1 MPGAA
6 PADGTRRGWA
16 RRSAHETDRQSWR
29 HSPSSRARRRPRHRA
44 IPSISSAEPF
54 KLGTFDIEGEPR
66 IGIVLRDTLVVD
78 LAAANRA
85 LQRDPAYPA
94 DPDAGDD
101 DRLDRPLRIR
111 DEDPPLRDRQLTWCK
126 AIASRARSGRRW
138 VHDVKAVDIMAPL
151 MPGKMLNAAVNFY
164 THVGET
170 GTAEEQKKAEAE
182 RRAKRGVPYLFLK
195 PTRGAVVGDG
205 DDVVIPHGR
214 DRVDWEVELG
224 IVIGRTAKYV
234 PANKAA
240 EYIFGYMVTVDV
252 SDRGGRPPDSRPGS
266 DWFVGK
272 GHDTFAPM
280 GPWIVPKEF
289 YGDPMKRLRQTLSVD
304 GKVMQEAGA
313 ADMIHSIYELIE
325 YGSSIITL
333 YPGDV
338 VNNGTS
344 GGTGMGQ
351 AYRGAERFLKP
362 GEKMVATIDGIGTI
376 TMPVVAEPA
385 PPPAPGRACRPSA
398 PTASRSASTRELALS
413 RSRSVTASVSRPTSP
428 V

>member
-1 MPGAA
+1 MRVLTMLTAVAIVVGAGSA
-6 PADGTRRGWA
+6 AAQGNPAID
-16 RRSAHETDRQSWR
+16 
-29 HSPSSRARRRPRHRA
+29 
-44 IPSISSAEPF
+44 SAEPF
-54 KLGTFDIEGEPR
+54 KLGTFEIAGEPR
-66 IGIVLRDTLVVD
+66 IGIVLRDTLVVE
-78 LAAANRA
+78 LAAANRT
-85 LQRDPAYPA
+85 LERDPSYPPIPMPA
-94 DPDAGDD
+94 AMVDLIGRYEYGMKTRLYEIVNHLARGNRLTGAG
-101 DRLDRPLRIR
+101 RP
-111 DEDPPLRDRQLTWCK
+111 
-126 AIASRARSGRRW
+126 SW
-138 VHDVKAVDIMAPL
+138 VHDVKSVDVLAPL

-170 GTAEEQKKAEAE
+170 GTAEEQKKAAAE

-205 DDVVIPHGR
+205 DDVIIPYGR

-224 IVIGRTAKYV
+224 IVIGRAARDV
-234 PANKAA
+234 PADKAA
-240 EYIFGYMVTVDV
+240 EHIFGYMVTVDV

-266 DWFVGK
+266 DWLVGK

-289 YGDPMKRLRQTLSVD
+289 YGDPMKRLRQTLTVD

-313 ADMIHSIYELIE
+313 SDMIHSIYELFE

-362 GEKMVATIDGIGTI
+362 GERMTASIDGIGSI
-376 TMPVVAEPA
+376 TMNVVAEPA
-385 PPPAPGRACRPSA
+385 PPPG
-398 PTASRSASTRELALS
+398 TGSRLPPISTYRKQ
-413 RSRSVTASVSRPTSP
+413 
-428 V
+428 

>member
-1 MPGAA
+1 MRVLTMLTAVAIVVGAGSA
-6 PADGTRRGWA
+6 AAQGNPAID
-16 RRSAHETDRQSWR
+16 
-29 HSPSSRARRRPRHRA
+29 
-44 IPSISSAEPF
+44 SAEPF
-54 KLGTFDIEGEPR
+54 KLGTFEIAGEPR
-66 IGIVLRDTLVVD
+66 LGIVLRDTLVVE
-78 LAAANRA
+78 LTAANRA
-85 LQRDPAYPA
+85 LERDPSYPPIPMPA
-94 DPDAGDD
+94 AMVDLIGRYEYGMKTRLYEIVNHLARGNRLTGAG
-101 DRLDRPLRIR
+101 RP
-111 DEDPPLRDRQLTWCK
+111 
-126 AIASRARSGRRW
+126 SW
-138 VHDVKAVDIMAPL
+138 VHDVKSVDVLAPL

-170 GTAEEQKKAEAE
+170 GTAEEQKKAAAE

-205 DDVVIPHGR
+205 DDVIIPYGR

-224 IVIGRTAKYV
+224 IVIGRAARDV
-234 PANKAA
+234 PADKAA
-240 EYIFGYMVTVDV
+240 EHIFGYMVTVDV

-266 DWFVGK
+266 DWLVGK

-289 YGDPMKRLRQTLSVD
+289 YGDPMKRLRQTLTVD

-313 ADMIHSIYELIE
+313 SDMIHSIYELIE

-362 GEKMVATIDGIGTI
+362 GERMTASIDGIGSI
-376 TMPVVAEPA
+376 TMNVVAEPA
-385 PPPAPGRACRPSA
+385 PPPG
-398 PTASRSASTRELALS
+398 TGSRLPPISTYRKQ
-413 RSRSVTASVSRPTSP
+413 
-428 V
+428 

>member
-1 MPGAA
+1 MRSLAA
-6 PADGTRRGWA
+6 LMAVVFLGSPALV
-16 RRSAHETDRQSWR
+16 SAQGD
-29 HSPSSRARRRPRHRA
+29 PSVT
-44 IPSISSAEPF
+44 SAEPF
-54 KLGTFDIEGEPR
+54 KLGTFDIAGDQR
-66 IGIVLRDTLVVD
+66 IGIVLRDSLVVD
-78 LAAANRA
+78 LVAANRT
-85 LQRDPAYPA
+85 LQRDPAYPVVPMPA
-94 DPDAGDD
+94 TMVDLIGRYEYGMKTRLYEIVNHLVATR
-101 DRLDRPLRIR
+101 RLDGAGRP
-111 DEDPPLRDRQLTWCK
+111 
-126 AIASRARSGRRW
+126 AW
-138 VHDVKAVDIMAPL
+138 VRPVSEVDILAPL

-205 DDVVIPHGR
+205 DNVVIPYGR

-224 IVIGRTAKYV
+224 IVMGRAAKYV
-234 PANKAA
+234 PADKAA
-240 EYIFGYMVTVDV
+240 DYIFGYMVTVDV

-266 DWFVGK
+266 DWLVGK

-280 GPWIVPKEF
+280 GPWIVPKEL
-289 YGDPMKRLRQTLSVD
+289 YGDPMKRLRQTLTVD

-313 ADMIHSIYELIE
+313 SDMIHSIYELIE

-362 GEKMVATIDGIGTI
+362 GEKMVASIDGIGSI
-376 TMPVVAEPA
+376 TMNVVGEPA
-385 PPPAPGRACRPSA
+385 PPPG
-398 PTASRSASTRELALS
+398 TGSRLPP
-413 RSRSVTASVSRPTSP
+413 VSSYRK
-428 V
+428 